1 MKTLIVDVLIFHP
14 EYPDET
20 RVEVRSPVPETTARR
35 LLKAQ
40 AEGSIVTETNILYAL
55 AGAIGDLNGR
65 RGIPLRVREVEE

>member
-1 MKTLIVDVLIFHP
+1 MKPLIVDVLVFHP

-20 RVEVRSPVPETTARR
+20 RVEVRVPVSETTARR

-40 AEGSIVTETNILYAL
+40 AEGSVVTATNILYAL

-65 RGIPLRVREVEE
+65 RGIPLRVREAEE

>member
-20 RVEVRSPVPETTARR
+20 RVEVRIPVSETTARR

-40 AEGSIVTETNILYAL
+40 AEGSVVTATNILYAL

-65 RGIPLRVREVEE
+65 RGIPLRVREVG